1 MSNTSAPTQALPTT
15 TTATWGEQATA
26 LVPRIATYI
35 RGKSTKDFTCNFVLA
50 DGMNISPTPLTYTR
64 DQVNAF
70 AVDVLDLAA
79 ERKDCKDMPTP
90 SSMGKVAL
98 AKFFEAKSTHDKVTK
113 HIVVK
118 TLNAYRRQLKM
129 ARKATRLNAA
139 VDEGKHW
146 FADGV
151 VYADNHELAGQPR
164 PCVSRRKAVSA
175 YLQMTVG
182 KDWSQRSNKGALKDS
197 ALAFVRQGAVDAPT
211 AQDTRDAQAALRAP
225 VAPVAPAPVAAVK
238 STKAKVSKA
247 DLVKQ
252 AVALGMTKT
261 RAQKMN
267 MTRLEATIAVLAN
280 L

>member
-1 MSNTSAPTQALPTT
+1 MSNNMNPTPARPVTA
-15 TTATWGEQATA
+15 TATWGEQATA
-26 LVPRIATYI
+26 LVPKIATYL
-35 RGKSTKDFTCNFVLA
+35 RGKSTKDFTCTFVLA

-64 DQVNAF
+64 AQVTAF

-79 ERKDCKDMPTP
+79 ARKDCKDMPEP

-98 AKFFEAKSTHDKVTK
+98 AKFFEAKSTHDKVSK
-113 HIVVK
+113 HIVIK
-118 TLNAYRRQLKM
+118 TLNAYRRELKI

-139 VDEGKHW
+139 VAAGTNW

-151 VYADNHELAGQPR
+151 VYADTHELAGQPR
-164 PCVSRRKAVSA
+164 PLVSRRKAVSA
-175 YLQMTVG
+175 YLQLTVG
-182 KDWSQRSNKGALKDS
+182 ADWSTRANKGALKDS

-211 AQDTRDAQAALRAP
+211 AQDGRDAAAALRP
-225 VAPVAPAPVAAVK
+225 APVAPAPVAAVK
-238 STKAKVSKA
+238 STPAKVSKA

-261 RAQKMN
+261 KAQKMN
-267 MTRLEATIAVLAN
+267 MSRLEATIAVLAN

>member
-1 MSNTSAPTQALPTT
+1 MSKTQNPTPSPTPT

-26 LVPRIATYI
+26 VVPRIATYL

-50 DGMNISPTPLTYTR
+50 DGMNTSPTPLTYTR
-64 DQVNAF
+64 AQVTAF

-129 ARKATRLNAA
+129 ARKATRLNEAVAA
-139 VDEGKHW
+139 GTNW

-151 VYADNHELAGQPR
+151 VYKDTHELAGQPR
-164 PCVSRRKAVSA
+164 PLVSRRKAVSA

-182 KDWSQRSNKGALKDS
+182 ADWSKQANKGALKDS

-211 AQDTRDAQAALRAP
+211 AQDNRDAQAALR
-225 VAPVAPAPVAAVK
+225 APVAPAPVAAVK

-261 RAQKMN
+261 KAQKMN
-267 MTRLEATIAVLAN
+267 MARLEATIAVLAN

>member
-1 MSNTSAPTQALPTT
+1 MSNNMNTTPSPTPT

-50 DGMNISPTPLTYTR
+50 DGMNISAEPLTYTR

-70 AVDVLDLAA
+70 AVDVLDLASP
-79 ERKDCKDMPTP
+79 RKDCKDMPEP
-90 SSMGKVAL
+90 SSLGKVAL
-98 AKFFEAKSTHDKVTK
+98 AKFFEAKSTHDKVSK
-113 HIVVK
+113 FIVIK
-118 TLNAYRRQLKM
+118 TLNAYRRELKI

-139 VDEGKHW
+139 VTAGTNW

-151 VYADNHELAGQPR
+151 VYRDTHELAGQPR
-164 PCVSRRKAVSA
+164 PLVSRRKAVSA
-175 YLQMTVG
+175 YLQLTVG
-182 KDWSQRSNKGALKDS
+182 KDWSKQANKGALKDS
-197 ALAFVRQGAVDAPT
+197 ALAHVRQGSLDAPT
-211 AQDTRDAQAALRAP
+211 AQDNRDAQAALR
-225 VAPVAPAPVAAVK
+225 APVAPAPVAAVK

-261 RAQKMN
+261 KAQKMN
-267 MTRLEATIAVLAN
+267 MARLEATIAVLAN

>member
-1 MSNTSAPTQALPTT
+1 MSNNMNPTPSPTPT

-26 LVPRIATYI
+26 VVPRIATYL

-50 DGMNISPTPLTYTR
+50 DGMNISAEPLSYSR
-64 DQVNAF
+64 AQVTAF

-79 ERKDCKDMPTP
+79 DRKDCKDMPTP

-98 AKFFEAKSTHDKVTK
+98 AKFFEAKSTHDKVSK
-113 HIVVK
+113 HIVIK

-151 VYADNHELAGQPR
+151 VYADTHELAGQPR

-175 YLQMTVG
+175 YLQLTVG
-182 KDWSQRSNKGALKDS
+182 ADWSKQSNKGALKDS
-197 ALAFVRQGAVDAPT
+197 ALAFVRQGATDAPT
-211 AQDTRDAQAALRAP
+211 AQDTRDAQAALR
-225 VAPVAPAPVAAVK
+225 APVAPAPVAAVK

-252 AVALGMTKT
+252 AVALGLSKTK
-261 RAQKMN
+261 ASKMN
-267 MTRLEATIAVLAN
+267 MARLEATIAVLAN